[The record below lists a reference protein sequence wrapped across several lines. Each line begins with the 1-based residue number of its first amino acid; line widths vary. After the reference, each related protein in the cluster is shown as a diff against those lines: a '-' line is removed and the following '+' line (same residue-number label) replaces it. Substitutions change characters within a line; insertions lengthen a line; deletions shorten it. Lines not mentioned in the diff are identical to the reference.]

1 MAEQARGK
9 SPAAG
14 WLTTLLG
21 AGILIVLGF
30 MVGLVA
36 GAVFEEPDLV
46 MDHLAGRTDVVPV
59 PDGEPGPEAGAEF
72 DAGVSEAEL
81 APTPEPGPVRAE
93 RPLGAPRV
101 AAQPPPPP
109 PAPRAVPEPEAAS
122 AVAAPSPVPPPAP
135 LPAVSARQPGFAIQV
150 GAFGERSAAEA
161 LIAGLRG
168 DRHPA
173 YLVSGAPEERVRYRV
188 RVGPYPT
195 RDEAQ
200 RVAKALEKKRGL
212 PTWVLTEDG
221 S

>member
-59 PDGEPGPEAGAEF
+59 PDGEPAPETGAGF

-81 APTPEPGPVRAE
+81 APTPEPAPVRAE

-101 AAQPPPPP
+101 AVQPPPAP
-109 PAPRAVPEPEAAS
+109 PAPRAVPEPEAAA
-122 AVAAPSPVPPPAP
+122 AVAAPSPAPPPAP
-135 LPAVSARQPGFAIQV
+135 LPAVSARP
-150 GAFGERSAAEA
+150 R
-161 LIAGLRG
+161 R
-168 DRHPA
+168 R
-173 YLVSGAPEERVRYRV
+173 
-188 RVGPYPT
+188 
-195 RDEAQ
+195 
-200 RVAKALEKKRGL
+200 
-212 PTWVLTEDG
+212 
-221 S
+221 